1 MYHVHGTHVTPD
13 MNAEQADRARRWELP
28 ATVVALLIVP
38 YLLLNHYS
46 DGDSAWNTVVDVLY
60 VGIWTFFVVEAV
72 AMLIIAPDNPNW
84 FRRNTLDI
92 AIIALTAPFEFLPDG
107 FEVLQTLWLL
117 RILDL
122 LPVVHRNLF
131 SISVLRFAVIVWG
144 IIVLGGALAYYKLE
158 QDIEGGPANLFDAI
172 YWANTVV
179 STVGFGD
186 YLPHIWQTKLL
197 AIFLQLCGPVIAAI
211 LVAGILP
218 MFDEDFAR
226 GFSQKVAEKVAEV
239 ADDVADIEQDIDEI
253 EQGERAQDR
262 VLAQNARRLDEI
274 IRRLDERDAG
284 NTGELAGSRRAT
296 PADDA

>member
-13 MNAEQADRARRWELP
+13 MTAEQAAKARRWELP
-28 ATVVALLIVP
+28 ATLVALTIVP
-38 YLLLNHYS
+38 YLLLNHYV
-46 DGDSAWNTVVDVLY
+46 DGEGVWNTAVDVLY
-60 VGIWTFFVVEAV
+60 VAIWSFFVVEAV
-72 AMLIIAPDNPNW
+72 AMLAIAPDNPAW
-84 FRRNTLDI
+84 LRRNVLDI
-92 AIIALTAPFEFLPDG
+92 SIIALTAPFEFLPDG
-107 FEVLQTLWLL
+107 FEVLQVLWLL

-131 SISVLRFAVIVWG
+131 PVTVLRFAVILWG
-144 IIVLGGALAYYKLE
+144 IIVLGGGLAYFELE
-158 QDIEGGPANLFDAI
+158 EGIEGGPANLFDAI

-197 AIFLQLCGPVIAAI
+197 TIGLQLSGPILAAI

-218 MFDEDFAR
+218 LFDQEFAR
-226 GFSQKVAEKVAEV
+226 GFSSGVAQKVAQVAG
-239 ADDVADIEQDIDEI
+239 DVADIEVDIEEI

-274 IRRLDERDAG
+274 LARLDERA
-284 NTGELAGSRRAT
+284 NVGSG
-296 PADDA
+296 

>member
-13 MNAEQADRARRWELP
+13 MNPEQATKARRWELP
-28 ATVVALLIVP
+28 ATVVALIIVP

-46 DGDSAWNTVVDVLY
+46 DGTGALNTVVDVVY
-60 VGIWTFFVVEAV
+60 VAIWSFFVVEAV
-72 AMLIIAPDNPNW
+72 AMLIIAPNNPSW
-84 FRRNTLDI
+84 VRRNVLDVT
-92 AIIALTAPFEFLPDG
+92 IITLTAPFEFLPDG
-107 FEVLQTLWLL
+107 FEVLQVLWLL

-131 SISVLRFAVIVWG
+131 QVSVLRFAVILWA
-144 IIVLGGALAYYKLE
+144 IIVLGGGLAYFKLE
-158 QDIEGGPANLFDAI
+158 QDIEGAPANLFDAI

-197 AIFLQLCGPVIAAI
+197 AIVLQLSGPVIAAI

-218 MFDEDFAR
+218 LFDKEFAQ
-226 GFSQKVAEKVAEV
+226 GFSSTVAQKVSQVAG
-239 ADDVADIEQDIDEI
+239 DVADIEVDIEEI

-274 IRRLDERDAG
+274 LARLDDRERVG
-284 NTGELAGSRRAT
+284 GG
-296 PADDA
+296 